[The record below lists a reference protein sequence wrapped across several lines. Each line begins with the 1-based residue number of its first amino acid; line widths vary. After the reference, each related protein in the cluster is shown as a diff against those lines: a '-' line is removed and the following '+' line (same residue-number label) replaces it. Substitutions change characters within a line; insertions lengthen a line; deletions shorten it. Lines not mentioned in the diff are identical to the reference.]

1 MHRVGPYLVGP
12 NESPENGIYLGDAQV
27 LLEAIPAE
35 SVDLIFTDPPYLQE
49 HLPIYGW
56 LAEAAS
62 RILKPDGFLLAYAG
76 GYHKQVIMDL
86 LAEWL
91 DYFWDFVC
99 YGRNGPGSMIWSRKI
114 VSKCKSILA
123 YTKVGQRPQPRCSTL
138 GVWVGSGKDKRFHA
152 WGQDASTARYY
163 ISCFTNPGDLVLDP
177 FCGGGTA
184 PAMCYVQGRRYVAFD
199 IEASA
204 VAIARR
210 RVRATPM
217 LLPGLGFG
225 QLDLELDHMHEP
237 PVSPAI

>member
-1 MHRVGPYLVGP
+1 MDSLGPYVIGP
-12 NESPENGIYLGDAQV
+12 NDTVENGIYLGDAQV
-27 LLEAIPAE
+27 LLEGIPDE
-35 SVDLIFTDPPYLQE
+35 SVELIFTDPPYLQE
-49 HLPIYGW
+49 YLPIYGW

-62 RILKPDGFLLAYAG
+62 RILKPDGFLLVYAG

-123 YTKVGQRPQPRCSTL
+123 YTKRGQRPLPRCSTL
-138 GVWVGSGKDKRFHA
+138 GVWVGSGKDKRWHA
-152 WGQDASTARYY
+152 WGQDESTMRYY
-163 ISCFTNPGDLVLDP
+163 ISCFTKLGDLVLDP

-184 PAMCYVQGRRYVAFD
+184 PAMCKVQGRRYVAFD
-199 IEASA
+199 VDGSA
-204 VAIARR
+204 VAIARQ

-217 LLPGLGFG
+217 LLPGLGFD
-225 QLDLELDHMHEP
+225 QFELEDMHKP
-237 PVSPAI
+237 PNSPAS